1 MVLKKAESDL
11 RYVRSLIDYFNRN
24 QLYQEIIGLI
34 DSNIPELIIEVL
46 KFLKAY
52 LGMGEIFKEENGL
65 VENICSNRLYAMEFS
80 LKKIECLTM
89 HPDESICN
97 LSSEI
102 CEQYLNKDYE

>member
-1 MVLKKAESDL
+1 MVLEKAEPDL
-11 RYVRSLIDYFNRN
+11 RYVRSLIEYFNRN

-52 LGMGEIFKEENGL
+52 LRIGEIFKEENGL
-65 VENICSNRLYAMEFS
+65 TENICSNRVYAREFS
-80 LKKIECLTM
+80 LKKIESLTM

-102 CEQYLNKDYE
+102 CENYLNEN